1 MKRNRSETAEQ
12 EVCVILA
19 MCNSTLVLQ
28 ELLIG
33 NSLRTSHHSR
43 KATNCE
49 NREERNAASA
59 QSLRSVSE
67 PSDAALA
74 ARQDDAGGRQAV
86 EKAPDLEPTRQA
98 AETKELS
105 GGDADT
111 SELSLEEAG
120 EGKTSCSD
128 SLGVADQG
136 SGQRRSRAESPG
148 EGPSSVSQQKP
159 QVDFQALAQEEKIAQ
174 MKMKLR
180 QSEAALKNLQ
190 AP

>member
-1 MKRNRSETAEQ
+1 
-12 EVCVILA
+12 
-19 MCNSTLVLQ
+19 MCNSTPVLQ
-28 ELLIG
+28 ELLTG
-33 NSLRTSHHSR
+33 NSLRTNHRSR

-49 NREERNAASA
+49 NREERNAASV
-59 QSLRSVSE
+59 QTSRSVSE

-86 EKAPDLEPTRQA
+86 EKAPDSEPTRRA

-105 GGDADT
+105 GGDADIPKP
-111 SELSLEEAG
+111 SLEDS
-120 EGKTSCSD
+120 EGKTSCGN
-128 SLGVADQG
+128 SLGAADHG
-136 SGQRRSRAESPG
+136 GGQSRSRAESPG

-174 MKMKLR
+174 MKLKLR
-180 QSEAALKNLQ
+180 QREAALENLQ